1 MIQITTV
8 YFYSFTST
16 CQDYY
21 HPLLA
26 PVTFCKDPDAQDA
39 KCEVSL

>member
-8 YFYSFTST
+8 FYSFTST
-16 CQDYY
+16 CQGYY